1 MKLLIDVPEH
11 LYVLALRAI
20 ADLMDEGSDNPDTDP
35 IEGRASE
42 ESQAWQVTGL
52 TPHPWTSE
60 FQLLSELYASITP
73 QARRLI
79 DELLHADRSSV
90 HQDELVSTLELNG
103 TSALAGTVGHITK
116 TAESLGR
123 QSPIHRDPARKAYSV
138 AGNLAEALRQARL
151 WACSEILSVET
162 WSTDDPPRRYVH
174 EFSLQGKTYR
184 HVSDHPKR
192 YLMLPREGLDDVD
205 QPSFY
210 RDTDS
215 LLEAFGEAFDTAEML
230 VLEFVPD
237 HEHDL
242 LRGYMS
248 QGPGE
253 LGEPAMFDGSRPDDG
268 LKPFPAEFDVEE
280 VR

>member
-1 MKLLIDVPEH
+1 MRLSIDVPEH
-11 LYVLALRAI
+11 LYVMALRAI
-20 ADLMDEGSDNPDTDP
+20 ADLMDEDGNALPAPIDTGGTEQP
-35 IEGRASE
+35 S
-42 ESQAWQVTGL
+42 AWQVTGL

-79 DELLHADRSSV
+79 DELLHADRPTV
-90 HQDELVSTLELNG
+90 HQDELISTLELKG

-116 TAESLGR
+116 TAEALGR
-123 QSPIHRDPARKAYSV
+123 QSPIHRDPVRKTYSV

-151 WACSEILSVET
+151 WACSEILSMENWNT
-162 WSTDDPPRRYVH
+162 EDPPRRYVH
-174 EFSLQGKTYR
+174 EFSIQGTTYR
-184 HVSDHPKR
+184 HVSEHPKR
-192 YLMLPREGLDDVD
+192 YLMLPREGLDDIY

-215 LLEAFGEAFDTAEML
+215 LLEAFGEAFDEAEML

-237 HEHDL
+237 HENDV

-248 QGPGE
+248 REPGD
-253 LGEPAMFDGSRPDDG
+253 LGEPFMFDGAPPDEG
-268 LKPFPAEFDVEE
+268 LKPFPAGFEVEE
-280 VR
+280 AR